1 MFARMLSLL
10 DAGGPEE
17 MKRIRMRKH
26 LSLWLVG
33 GAVAVVPA
41 LAHAED
47 EPKAYP
53 ECIKA
58 PTDTETA
65 AAKGAYQAGNAS
77 FDEADYP
84 RAITYWEDA
93 YRRDCTAN
101 LLLKN
106 LARAYEL
113 YGQKRQ
119 AVVALETFLVREPNS
134 GDKEQ
139 IQRRIEVLKK
149 QIAAEKAAPVATG
162 PAQPPVSTTPPVSTP
177 QPPAQDSETH
187 AGGKRPIVPLLVAGA
202 GGVIFIVGAAVYA
215 KGAKDVSHY
224 EGLCPSHDCGK
235 GAEATANAAAANDA
249 RNKKIGGGVLMG
261 VGAVTLAGGL
271 VWYFVQPRSSV
282 TTGTLLKP
290 RVSPAVTPGFAG
302 LALSGAF

>member
-1 MFARMLSLL
+1 MLRLL
-10 DAGGPEE
+10 DSDPYE

-26 LSLWLVG
+26 LSLWLIG
-33 GAVAVVPA
+33 GAVAAVPA

-53 ECIKA
+53 ECVKT
-58 PTDTETA
+58 PTDAETA

-119 AVVALETFLVREPNS
+119 AVVALETFLVREPS
-134 GDKEQ
+134 SPDKEQ

-149 QIAAEKAAPVATG
+149 QIAAEKPVPVATG
-162 PAQPPVSTTPPVSTP
+162 GAQPPLAATAAAT
-177 QPPAQDSETH
+177 QPEPSESSGAH
-187 AGGKRPIVPLLVAGA
+187 SGKRSIVPLIVAGA
-202 GGVIFIVGAAVYA
+202 GGVVLIVGAAVYGKA
-215 KGAKDVSHY
+215 SKDLKHF
-224 EGLCPSHDCGK
+224 EEMCPEADDGTRYCGS
-235 GAEATANAAAANDA
+235 GSEAIANKDAGNDA
-249 RNKKIGGGVLMG
+249 RTRKIVGGVVTG
-261 VGAVTLAGGL
+261 VGAATLAGGL
-271 VWYFVQPRSSV
+271 IWYFMQPRSAV
-282 TTGTLLKP
+282 TTASLQRPLVTP
-290 RVSPAVTPGFAG
+290 TVTPGFAG
-302 LALSGAF
+302 IALSGAF

>member
-1 MFARMLSLL
+1 
-10 DAGGPEE
+10 
-17 MKRIRMRKH
+17 MRKQ
-26 LSLWLVG
+26 LCGWLVCSA
-33 GAVAVVPA
+33 AVFAPA

-53 ECIKA
+53 ECTKG
-58 PTDTETA
+58 PTDAETA

-119 AVVALETFLVREPNS
+119 AVVALETFLVREPTS

-149 QIAAEKAAPVATG
+149 QIAAEKAAPPPTGAT
-162 PAQPPVSTTPPVSTP
+162 PPTTPPPSAL
-177 QPPAQDSETH
+177 PPAPTEPEPVAHT
-187 AGGKRPIVPLLVAGA
+187 GKRSVVPLVVAGA
-202 GGVIFIVGAAVYA
+202 GVAIAVVGVVIFVPA
-215 KGAKDVSHY
+215 AKDVSDF
-224 EGLCPSHDCGK
+224 GKQCPGHMCSDKLG
-235 GAEATANAAAANDA
+235 AAAQADLIDKGNKA
-249 RNKKIGGGVLMG
+249 RNKEILGGALIG
-261 VGAVTLAGGL
+261 VGGAVVAGGL
-271 VWYFVQPRSSV
+271 IWYFVQPRSAE
-282 TTGTLLKP
+282 TTGSLLKP

-302 LALSGAF
+302 LSLSGAF

>member
-1 MFARMLSLL
+1 
-10 DAGGPEE
+10 
-17 MKRIRMRKH
+17 MRKQ
-26 LSLWLVG
+26 LCGWLVCSA
-33 GAVAVVPA
+33 AVFAPA

-53 ECIKA
+53 ECTKG
-58 PTDTETA
+58 PTDAETA

-119 AVVALETFLVREPNS
+119 AVVALETFIVREPTS

-139 IQRRIEVLKK
+139 LQRRIEVLKK
-149 QIAAEKAAPVATG
+149 QIAAEKAAPVAAIGAAPPPVAPAPTA
-162 PAQPPVSTTPPVSTP
+162 AQPEPTPT
-177 QPPAQDSETH
+177 EHT
-187 AGGKRPIVPLLVAGA
+187 GKRSAVPLVVAGA
-202 GGVIFIVGAAVYA
+202 GAVVLIVGAAVFIPA
-215 KGAKDVSHY
+215 SKDLKDFETQCPDHSCPNKTNDAAGAKAQADLV
-224 EGLCPSHDCGK
+224 DK
-235 GAEATANAAAANDA
+235 GNKA
-249 RNKKIGGGVLMG
+249 RTKETFGGVLMG
-261 VGAVTLAGGL
+261 VGGVAVAGGL
-271 VWYFVQPRSSV
+271 IWYFAQPRSAEN
-282 TTGTLLKP
+282 TGSLLKP
-290 RVSPAVTPGFAG
+290 RVTPAVTPGFAG
-302 LALSGAF
+302 LSLSGAF

>member
-1 MFARMLSLL
+1 MANRPGHAKDLSYRL
-10 DAGGPEE
+10 DCSYADGLDVASTDE
-17 MKRIRMRKH
+17 MKRIAMRKH

-33 GAVAVVPA
+33 SAAAIFPA

-47 EPKAYP
+47 EPKAYA

-58 PTDTETA
+58 PTDAETA

-134 GDKEQ
+134 ADKEQ

-149 QIAAEKAAPVATG
+149 QIASEKPVPVVPAQAPAAATPVVAPVE
-162 PAQPPVSTTPPVSTP
+162 STP
-177 QPPAQDSETH
+177 AAGSH
-187 AGGKRPIVPLLVAGA
+187 GGKRSIVPLFVV
-202 GGVIFIVGAAVYA
+202 GGGGLLLIIGGAVYS
-215 KGAKDVSHY
+215 KGAKDVNHY
-224 EGLCPSHDCGK
+224 EELCPNHDCG
-235 GAEATANAAAANDA
+235 
-249 RNKKIGGGVLMG
+249 
-261 VGAVTLAGGL
+261 
-271 VWYFVQPRSSV
+271 
-282 TTGTLLKP
+282 TG
-290 RVSPAVTPGFAG
+290 S
-302 LALSGAF
+302 

>member
-1 MFARMLSLL
+1 
-10 DAGGPEE
+10 
-17 MKRIRMRKH
+17 MRKQ
-26 LSLWLVG
+26 LCLWLLGSALVF
-33 GAVAVVPA
+33 APA

-47 EPKAYP
+47 EPKPYP
-53 ECIKA
+53 ECTKA
-58 PTDTETA
+58 PSDAETA

-119 AVVALETFLVREPNS
+119 AVVALETYLVREPTT
-134 GDKEQ
+134 GDKDQ

-149 QIAAEKAAPVATG
+149 QIADEKAAPPPTG
-162 PAQPPVSTTPPVSTP
+162 ATPPVAPVVPVTP
-177 QPPAQDSETH
+177 ALPEPAPTAH
-187 AGGKRPIVPLLVAGA
+187 TGKRPIAPLILAGA
-202 GGVIFIVGAAVYA
+202 GGVVLIVGAVVYA
-215 KGAKDVSHY
+215 GGAKDVTHY
-224 EGLCPSHDCGK
+224 ESLCPNHNCTGP
-235 GAEATANAAAANDA
+235 NAVTDQTAANSA
-249 RNKKIGGGVLMG
+249 RNKKIAGGAVAG
-261 VGAVTLAGGL
+261 VGAAALAGGL
-271 VWYFVQPRSSV
+271 IWYFAQPRSAE
-282 TTGTLLKP
+282 TTGSLLKP
-290 RVSPAVTPGFAG
+290 NLTPAVTPGFAG

>member
-1 MFARMLSLL
+1 MLTLL
-10 DAGGPEE
+10 DVGGPDE
-17 MKRIRMRKH
+17 MKRISMRKH
-26 LSLWLVG
+26 LSLWLIG
-33 GAVAVVPA
+33 GAVAVLPA

-53 ECIKA
+53 ECIKT
-58 PTDTETA
+58 PTDAETA

-119 AVVALETFLVREPNS
+119 AVVALETFLVREPGS
-134 GDKEQ
+134 ADKEQ

-149 QIAAEKAAPVATG
+149 QIASEKAVPVAVG
-162 PAQPPVSTTPPVSTP
+162 PTQPPPPVTP
-177 QPPAQDSETH
+177 ATNQPPPDSNAH
-187 AGGKRPIVPLLVAGA
+187 AGKRSIVPLIVAGA
-202 GGVIFIVGAAVYA
+202 GGVILIVGVAVYS
-215 KGAKDVSHY
+215 KGAKDVNHY
-224 EGLCPSHDCGK
+224 EELCPDHDCGT
-235 GAEATANAAAANDA
+235 GSTATANAEAANDA
-249 RNKKIGGGVLMG
+249 RSRKITGGVVAG

-271 VWYFVQPRSSV
+271 IWYFVQPRTGA
-282 TTGTLLKP
+282 TTGSLQKP
-290 RVSPAVTPGFAG
+290 LVSPTVTPNFAG
-302 LALSGAF
+302 VALSGAF

>member
-1 MFARMLSLL
+1 
-10 DAGGPEE
+10 
-17 MKRIRMRKH
+17 MRKQ

-33 GAVAVVPA
+33 GAVALLPA

-47 EPKAYP
+47 EPKPYP
-53 ECIKA
+53 ECTKA
-58 PTDTETA
+58 PTDSETA

-149 QIAAEKAAPVATG
+149 QIASEKAAPPVATG
-162 PAQPPVSTTPPVSTP
+162 TQPPPPTATTPPPASTSSQATVST
-177 QPPAQDSETH
+177 SS
-187 AGGKRPIVPLLVAGA
+187 GGHRSAVPLIVAGA
-202 GGVIFIVGAAVYA
+202 GAVVTIVGLAIYFPAH
-215 KGAKDVSHY
+215 KDVSDF
-224 EGLCPSHDCGK
+224 EKQCPNHMCPAAMGSTP
-235 GAEATANAAAANDA
+235 AEISQAAADQKTLIDNANSA
-249 RNKKIGGGVLMG
+249 RKKQVAGGVITT
-261 VGAVTLAGGL
+261 VGIAGIAGGL
-271 VWYFVQPRSSV
+271 IWYFAQP
-282 TTGTLLKP
+282 TAPAQTAGTVLKP
-290 RVSPAVTPGFAG
+290 KLSPAVSPGFAG
-302 LALSGAF
+302 LSLSGAF

>member
-1 MFARMLSLL
+1 MLDSAALL
-10 DAGGPEE
+10 
-17 MKRIRMRKH
+17 
-26 LSLWLVG
+26 L
-33 GAVAVVPA
+33 PA

-53 ECIKA
+53 ECTKT
-58 PTDTETA
+58 PTDAETA

-119 AVVALETFLVREPNS
+119 AVVALETFLVREPGS
-134 GDKEQ
+134 ADKEQ

-149 QIAAEKAAPVATG
+149 QIASEKTAPVAVS
-162 PAQPPVSTTPPVSTP
+162 PAPPV
-177 QPPAQDSETH
+177 
-187 AGGKRPIVPLLVAGA
+187 
-202 GGVIFIVGAAVYA
+202 
-215 KGAKDVSHY
+215 
-224 EGLCPSHDCGK
+224 
-235 GAEATANAAAANDA
+235 AAAA
-249 RNKKIGGGVLMG
+249 
-261 VGAVTLAGGL
+261 
-271 VWYFVQPRSSV
+271 
-282 TTGTLLKP
+282 TTQ
-290 RVSPAVTPGFAG
+290 
-302 LALSGAF
+302 

>member
-1 MFARMLSLL
+1 
-10 DAGGPEE
+10 
-17 MKRIRMRKH
+17 MRKH
-26 LSLWLVG
+26 LCLWLVG
-33 GAVAVVPA
+33 GAVAFVPA

-53 ECIKA
+53 ECTKV
-58 PTDTETA
+58 PTDAETA

-113 YGQKRQ
+113 YAQKRQ
-119 AVVALETFLVREPNS
+119 AVVALETFLVREPS
-134 GDKEQ
+134 SSDREQ
-139 IQRRIEVLKK
+139 IQRRIEALKK

-162 PAQPPVSTTPPVSTP
+162 PTQPVIPVHSETPTPPEQSGATTT
-177 QPPAQDSETH
+177 S
-187 AGGKRPIVPLLVAGA
+187 RPIYPLIVAAA
-202 GGVIFIVGAAVYA
+202 GGVVLIVGSVIFIA
-215 KGAKDVSHY
+215 GAKDVKDF
-224 EGLCPSHDCGK
+224 EDKCPNHMCPNLMPG
-235 GAEATANAAAANDA
+235 TAAGTAAQNDLISQGNDA
-249 RNKKIGGGVLMG
+249 RSKEKLGGIVAGVGGAAVIGGLI
-261 VGAVTLAGGL
+261 
-271 VWYFVQPRSSV
+271 WYFAQPTKTEAAS
-282 TTGTLLKP
+282 LLRP

-302 LALSGAF
+302 LSLSGAF

>member
-1 MFARMLSLL
+1 
-10 DAGGPEE
+10 
-17 MKRIRMRKH
+17 MRKQ

-33 GAVAVVPA
+33 GAVAFVPA

-47 EPKAYP
+47 EPKPYP
-53 ECIKA
+53 ECTKA
-58 PTDTETA
+58 PTDSETA

-149 QIAAEKAAPVATG
+149 QIASEKAAPPVATG
-162 PAQPPVSTTPPVSTP
+162 TPTQPTTPVVTTP
-177 QPPAQDSETH
+177 AATEPEPANEAH
-187 AGGKRPIVPLLVAGA
+187 LGKRSPVPLIVAGA
-202 GGVIFIVGAAVYA
+202 GAVVLVVGIAIYA
-215 KGAKDVSHY
+215 PAAKDVNDF
-224 EGLCPSHDCGK
+224 EKQCPNHMCPAPTSASEPTQQELIDK
-235 GAEATANAAAANDA
+235 ANSA
-249 RNKKIGGGVLMG
+249 RKKQVTGGVLAT
-261 VGAVTLAGGL
+261 VGAVGLAGGL
-271 VWYFVQPRSSV
+271 IWYFVQPRKAD
-282 TTGTLLKP
+282 TTATLLKP
-290 RVSPAVTPGFAG
+290 RFTPTVTPGFAG
-302 LALSGAF
+302 ISLSGAF

>member
-1 MFARMLSLL
+1 
-10 DAGGPEE
+10 
-17 MKRIRMRKH
+17 MRKH
-26 LSLWLVG
+26 LCLWLVG
-33 GAVAVVPA
+33 SLLALTPA

-53 ECIKA
+53 ECTKT
-58 PTDTETA
+58 PTDAETA

-84 RAITYWEDA
+84 RALTYWEDA

-134 GDKEQ
+134 PDKEQ

-149 QIAAEKAAPVATG
+149 QIAAEKAPPVA
-162 PAQPPVSTTPPVSTP
+162 PAAPPPVVVPKVSAP
-177 QPPAQDSETH
+177 AAPPAPEAH
-187 AGGKRPIVPLLVAGA
+187 PGKRPIWPIFVASGGGVALIVGLGVFGA
-202 GGVIFIVGAAVYA
+202 AAKDVKDFEKKCPNRVCPERTAASPPGTPSQAQLIDQGNSARGRETTGGVIA
-215 KGAKDVSHY
+215 
-224 EGLCPSHDCGK
+224 
-235 GAEATANAAAANDA
+235 
-249 RNKKIGGGVLMG
+249 G
-261 VGAVTLAGGL
+261 VGAVALTGGL
-271 VWYFVQPRSSV
+271 IWYFAEPREAAA
-282 TTGTLLKP
+282 TGTLLRP
-290 RVSPAVTPGFAG
+290 RVTPTVTPGFAG

>member
-1 MFARMLSLL
+1 
-10 DAGGPEE
+10 
-17 MKRIRMRKH
+17 MRKQ
-26 LSLWLVG
+26 LCGWLVCSA
-33 GAVAVVPA
+33 AVFAPA

-53 ECIKA
+53 ECTKG
-58 PTDTETA
+58 PTDAETA

-119 AVVALETFLVREPNS
+119 AVVALETFLVREPTS
-134 GDKEQ
+134 ADKEQ

-149 QIAAEKAAPVATG
+149 QIAAEKTAPPATGTPATPAVTPPPTSTG
-162 PAQPPVSTTPPVSTP
+162 PAQPEPAPV
-177 QPPAQDSETH
+177 A
-187 AGGKRPIVPLLVAGA
+187 AKGKRSVVPLVVAGA
-202 GGVIFIVGAAVYA
+202 GAVVTVVGVVVFAS
-215 KGAKDVSHY
+215 GAKDVKHY
-224 EGLCPSHDCGK
+224 EDVCPNHDCSQTKDPLG
-235 GAEATANAAAANDA
+235 NRDAANSA
-249 RNKKIGGGVLMG
+249 RNKKITGGVITG
-261 VGAVTLAGGL
+261 IGAATLAGGL
-271 VWYFVQPRSSV
+271 IWYFVQPRS
-282 TTGTLLKP
+282 TETATGSLLKP
-290 RVSPAVTPGFAG
+290 QVSPAVSSGFAG

>member
-1 MFARMLSLL
+1 MLTLL
-10 DAGGPEE
+10 DVIALDE

-26 LSLWLVG
+26 LSLWLIG
-33 GAVAVVPA
+33 AAVALVPA

-58 PTDTETA
+58 PTDAETA

-119 AVVALETFLVREPNS
+119 AVVALETFLVREPS
-134 GDKEQ
+134 TADKEQ

-149 QIAAEKAAPVATG
+149 QIASEKAVPVVVAP
-162 PAQPPVSTTPPVSTP
+162 
-177 QPPAQDSETH
+177 PPAATPATTEPPPAPDADAQQ
-187 AGGKRPIVPLLVAGA
+187 GKRSIVPLIVAGA
-202 GGVIFIVGAAVYA
+202 GGVVLIVGAALYV
-215 KGAKDVSHY
+215 KGAKDVNHY
-224 EGLCPSHDCGK
+224 EDLCPNRDCG
-235 GAEATANAAAANDA
+235 GTADPIANKESGNDA
-249 RNKKIGGGVLMG
+249 RTRKAVGGVVAG
-261 VGAVTLAGGL
+261 VGAATLAGGL
-271 VWYFVQPRSSV
+271 IWYFVQPRHAASSAS
-282 TTGTLLKP
+282 LRNPL
-290 RVSPAVTPGFAG
+290 VSPTVAPGFAG
-302 LALSGAF
+302 VALSGAF

>member
-1 MFARMLSLL
+1 
-10 DAGGPEE
+10 
-17 MKRIRMRKH
+17 MRKR
-26 LSLWLVG
+26 LSVWLSVG
-33 GAVAVVPA
+33 LIGSAVAIAPA

-58 PTDTETA
+58 PTDAETA

-119 AVVALETFLVREPNS
+119 AVVALETFLVREPS
-134 GDKEQ
+134 TADKEQ

-149 QIAAEKAAPVATG
+149 QIASEKAAPVVAPAAVPVT
-162 PAQPPVSTTPPVSTP
+162 PAQTQP
-177 QPPAQDSETH
+177 QPASEVPDTPK
-187 AGGKRPIVPLLVAGA
+187 GKRSLVPLFVAGA
-202 GGVIFIVGAAVYA
+202 GGVVFIVGASLYGKA
-215 KGAKDVSHY
+215 AKDLTHY
-224 EGLCPSHDCGK
+224 EDLCPNRNCGD
-235 GAEATANAAAANDA
+235 GAEAAANKEAGNDA
-249 RNKKIGGGVLMG
+249 RTRKIWGGVVTG
-261 VGAVTLAGGL
+261 VGAATLAGGL
-271 VWYFVQPRSSV
+271 IWYFVQPRRTAATASWH
-282 TTGTLLKP
+282 KP
-290 RVSPAVTPGFAG
+290 LVSPNVAPGFAG
-302 LALSGAF
+302 VALSGAF

>member
-1 MFARMLSLL
+1 
-10 DAGGPEE
+10 
-17 MKRIRMRKH
+17 MRKQ
-26 LSLWLVG
+26 LCLWLLG
-33 GAVAVVPA
+33 SALSFAPA

-47 EPKAYP
+47 EPKPYP
-53 ECIKA
+53 ECTKA
-58 PTDTETA
+58 PSDAETA

-119 AVVALETFLVREPNS
+119 AVVALETYLVREPTT
-134 GDKEQ
+134 GDKDQ

-149 QIAAEKAAPVATG
+149 QIAAEKAAPPPTG
-162 PAQPPVSTTPPVSTP
+162 ATPPVAP
-177 QPPAQDSETH
+177 VVPIAPPPPEPAPTAH
-187 AGGKRPIVPLLVAGA
+187 TGKRPIAPLIVAGA
-202 GGVIFIVGAAVYA
+202 GGVVLIVGVVVYA
-215 KGAKDVSHY
+215 GGAKDVNHY
-224 EGLCPSHDCGK
+224 ESLCPNHNCTGTTTMS
-235 GAEATANAAAANDA
+235 AASEQTAANAA
-249 RNKKIGGGVLMG
+249 RNKKIAGGVVTG
-261 VGAVTLAGGL
+261 VGAAVLAGGL
-271 VWYFVQPRSSV
+271 IWYFVQPRSAE

-290 RVSPAVTPGFAG
+290 NVTPTVTPGFAG

>member
-1 MFARMLSLL
+1 
-10 DAGGPEE
+10 
-17 MKRIRMRKH
+17 MRKQ
-26 LSLWLVG
+26 LCGWLVCSA
-33 GAVAVVPA
+33 AVFAPA

-53 ECIKA
+53 ECTKG
-58 PTDTETA
+58 PTDAETA

-119 AVVALETFLVREPNS
+119 AVVALETFLVREPTS

-149 QIAAEKAAPVATG
+149 QIAAEKAAPPTTGAT
-162 PAQPPVSTTPPVSTP
+162 PPPPPTTPP
-177 QPPAQDSETH
+177 PPATEPEPVVHT
-187 AGGKRPIVPLLVAGA
+187 GKRSLVPLVVTGA
-202 GGVIFIVGAAVYA
+202 GVAIAVVGVVIFVPA
-215 KGAKDVSHY
+215 AKDVSDF
-224 EGLCPSHDCGK
+224 GKQCPNHMCPGTGAAQTDLIDK
-235 GAEATANAAAANDA
+235 GNKA
-249 RNKKIGGGVLMG
+249 RSKEMVGGVLMG
-261 VGAVTLAGGL
+261 VGGAAIVGGII
-271 VWYFVQPRSSV
+271 WYFAQPRGAETSAS
-282 TTGTLLKP
+282 LLKP
-290 RVSPAVTPGFAG
+290 QLTPALTPGFAG
-302 LALSGAF
+302 LSLSGAF

>member
-1 MFARMLSLL
+1 
-10 DAGGPEE
+10 
-17 MKRIRMRKH
+17 MRKH

-33 GAVAVVPA
+33 GAVAILPA

-53 ECIKA
+53 ECIKT
-58 PTDTETA
+58 PTDAETA

-119 AVVALETFLVREPNS
+119 AVVALETFLVREPS
-134 GDKEQ
+134 SADKEQ

-149 QIAAEKAAPVATG
+149 QITAEAAPPAATAAPVAAT
-162 PAQPPVSTTPPVSTP
+162 AANTPP
-177 QPPAQDSETH
+177 QPAPDSQAH
-187 AGGKRPIVPLLVAGA
+187 GGKRSIVPLFVAGA
-202 GGVIFIVGAAVYA
+202 GGVLLIVGSAIYG
-215 KGAKDVSHY
+215 KGAKDVTHY
-224 EGLCPSHDCGK
+224 EELCPDHDCGT
-235 GAEATANAAAANDA
+235 GSEATANANAANDA
-249 RNKKIGGGVLMG
+249 RNKKVTGGVLAG

-271 VWYFVQPRSSV
+271 IWYFVQPRSGAS
-282 TTGTLLKP
+282 TGSLQKPLL
-290 RVSPAVTPGFAG
+290 SPALTPSFAG
-302 LALSGAF
+302 VALSGAF

>member
-1 MFARMLSLL
+1 MLALSRRSV
-10 DAGGPEE
+10 PFRE
-17 MKRIRMRKH
+17 KKIRMRKH
-26 LSLWLVG
+26 LCALWLVG
-33 GAVAVVPA
+33 SAAMFVPA

-47 EPKAYP
+47 EPKPYP
-53 ECIKA
+53 ECTKA
-58 PTDTETA
+58 PTDSETA

-119 AVVALETFLVREPNS
+119 AVVALETYLVREPTT

-149 QIAAEKAAPVATG
+149 QIARFAF
-162 PAQPPVSTTPPVSTP
+162 STP
-177 QPPAQDSETH
+177 
-187 AGGKRPIVPLLVAGA
+187 
-202 GGVIFIVGAAVYA
+202 
-215 KGAKDVSHY
+215 
-224 EGLCPSHDCGK
+224 
-235 GAEATANAAAANDA
+235 
-249 RNKKIGGGVLMG
+249 
-261 VGAVTLAGGL
+261 
-271 VWYFVQPRSSV
+271 
-282 TTGTLLKP
+282 
-290 RVSPAVTPGFAG
+290 
-302 LALSGAF
+302 

>member
-1 MFARMLSLL
+1 
-10 DAGGPEE
+10 
-17 MKRIRMRKH
+17 MRKH
-26 LSLWLVG
+26 LCLWLVG
-33 GAVAVVPA
+33 SAVVLAPA

-53 ECIKA
+53 ECTKA
-58 PTDTETA
+58 PTDSETA

-119 AVVALETFLVREPNS
+119 AVVSLETFLVREPS
-134 GDKEQ
+134 SSDKEQ

-149 QIAAEKAAPVATG
+149 QIAAEKATPAVGPVT
-162 PAQPPVSTTPPVSTP
+162 PVTPVTTPSTTPP
-177 QPPAQDSETH
+177 QPVTGTSAGDS
-187 AGGKRPIVPLLVAGA
+187 GGHRPIAPLIVAGA
-202 GGVIFIVGAAVYA
+202 GGVITIVGAVVFA
-215 KGAKDVSHY
+215 KAAKDVSDF
-224 EGLCPSHDCGK
+224 EDKCPDHMCGV
-235 GAEATANAAAANDA
+235 GADKTKLANDANAA
-249 RNKKIGGGVLMG
+249 RNRKIIGGVTMG
-261 VGAVTLAGGL
+261 VGVAALAGGL
-271 VWYFVQPRSSV
+271 VWYFVSSP
-282 TTGTLLKP
+282 TGGTQSAGTLSKP
-290 RVSPAVTPGFAG
+290 RLTPEVTPGFAG

>member
-1 MFARMLSLL
+1 
-10 DAGGPEE
+10 
-17 MKRIRMRKH
+17 MRKH
-26 LSLWLVG
+26 LCLWLVG
-33 GAVAVVPA
+33 SAVAFLPA

-53 ECIKA
+53 ECTKA
-58 PTDTETA
+58 PTEAETA

-149 QIAAEKAAPVATG
+149 QIAAEKTAPVATG
-162 PAQPPVSTTPPVSTP
+162 STSPATAVSPAQPSPASPAT
-177 QPPAQDSETH
+177 QPPSDVAPT
-187 AGGKRPIVPLLVAGA
+187 ANGPRPIYPLFVAGA
-202 GGVIFIVGAAVYA
+202 GAAALIVGLVLYIPAAHDVSNFEKLCPEMGGSNMCNDANKQKTADDANSAQHKKVAGEVVTAVGAAA
-215 KGAKDVSHY
+215 
-224 EGLCPSHDCGK
+224 
-235 GAEATANAAAANDA
+235 
-249 RNKKIGGGVLMG
+249 
-261 VGAVTLAGGL
+261 LAGGL
-271 VWYFVQPRSSV
+271 VWYFVQPRKAESV
-282 TTGTLLKP
+282 AHLERP
-290 RVSPAVTPGFAG
+290 RLSPALSPGFAG
-302 LALSGAF
+302 VALSGAF

>member
-1 MFARMLSLL
+1 
-10 DAGGPEE
+10 
-17 MKRIRMRKH
+17 MRKH
-26 LSLWLVG
+26 LSLWMVG
-33 GAVAVVPA
+33 SMTLLLPA

-53 ECIKA
+53 ECTKT
-58 PTDTETA
+58 PTDAETA

-149 QIAAEKAAPVATG
+149 QIAAEKATPVAAPVPTG
-162 PAQPPVSTTPPVSTP
+162 NTAPVPSSTP
-177 QPPAQDSETH
+177 ASEPQPSAEAESGKRSPVPLFVAGGGGVVLLVGLGIYIPANKDVKDSET
-187 AGGKRPIVPLLVAGA
+187 
-202 GGVIFIVGAAVYA
+202 
-215 KGAKDVSHY
+215 
-224 EGLCPSHDCGK
+224 LCPNRVCPAGDSQ
-235 GAEATANAAAANDA
+235 AANIKKGEDA
-249 RNKKIGGGVLMG
+249 RKKATTGAVVMG
-261 VGAVTLAGGL
+261 VGAVAVAGGL
-271 VWYFVQPRSSV
+271 IWYFAQPKKAAS
-282 TTGTLLKP
+282 TGSLLRP
-290 RVSPAVTPGFAG
+290 NVAPAVSRGFAG
-302 LALSGAF
+302 LELSGAF

>member
-1 MFARMLSLL
+1 
-10 DAGGPEE
+10 
-17 MKRIRMRKH
+17 MRKH
-26 LSLWLVG
+26 LCTLWLFG
-33 GAVAVVPA
+33 SAALLMPA

-47 EPKAYP
+47 EPKPYP
-53 ECIKA
+53 ECTKT
-58 PTDTETA
+58 PTDSETA

-119 AVVALETFLVREPNS
+119 AVVALETYLVREPTS

-149 QIAAEKAAPVATG
+149 QIAAEKAVPAPTNTA
-162 PAQPPVSTTPPVSTP
+162 PAAVQPP
-177 QPPAQDSETH
+177 PPAVAPEAHREDVNK
-187 AGGKRPIVPLLVAGA
+187 GKRPIAPLIVTGVG
-202 GGVIFIVGAAVYA
+202 GGVLIVGLIVYGS
-215 KGAKDVSHY
+215 GAKDVNLY
-224 EGLCPSHDCGK
+224 EGLCPNHDCGT
-235 GAEATANAAAANDA
+235 GPAATANASKANKA
-249 RNKKIGGGVLMG
+249 RNTKTAGGVIAG
-261 VGAVTLAGGL
+261 VGLATVAGGL
-271 VWYFVQPRSSV
+271 IWYFVSPRGG
-282 TTGTLLKP
+282 GTSTAASAGRLTKP
-290 RVSPAVTPGFAG
+290 RVDPALSPGFAG
-302 LALSGAF
+302 IALSGAF

>member
-1 MFARMLSLL
+1 MLCIL
-10 DAGGPEE
+10 DAAKVNE
-17 MKRIRMRKH
+17 KRISMRKH
-26 LSLWLVG
+26 LCLCLVG
-33 GAVAVVPA
+33 SAVTLVPA

-47 EPKAYP
+47 EPKGYP
-53 ECIKA
+53 ECIKT
-58 PTDTETA
+58 PTDAETA

-134 GDKEQ
+134 ADKEQ

-149 QIAAEKAAPVATG
+149 QIASEKAVPIA
-162 PAQPPVSTTPPVSTP
+162 PAQPPVAATPVATQP
-177 QPPAQDSETH
+177 QPPLESGTT
-187 AGGKRPIVPLLVAGA
+187 GGKR
-202 GGVIFIVGAAVYA
+202 
-215 KGAKDVSHY
+215 S
-224 EGLCPSHDCGK
+224 
-235 GAEATANAAAANDA
+235 
-249 RNKKIGGGVLMG
+249 
-261 VGAVTLAGGL
+261 
-271 VWYFVQPRSSV
+271 
-282 TTGTLLKP
+282 
-290 RVSPAVTPGFAG
+290 
-302 LALSGAF
+302 